1 MEISSVKLSYFRR
14 FDQFKATFTKG
25 LNIVKGPNEAGKSS
39 LQDAIVMGLF
49 DRPTGKAK
57 ELVHQQ
63 WGRDRLYEIE
73 LTYRLGEGDEYTLQ
87 KDYQAKNMEM
97 RGPEGVDTTW
107 SRIKSEIERALG
119 TSSEKLFLS
128 TASIRQ
134 DAMAEIGEGR
144 KEISTQLQNIVM
156 GSEVEVETILKR
168 LKDHLADLERGL
180 KTSAPV
186 NPGVIKQWMDRLA
199 TLDQEIGE
207 IRPAVHRMEGAQE
220 EIGVFKDRQTDIEK
234 ELRTLEDLHQRYTRR
249 RELNENLDEQRKV
262 EGELEGRLKKVH
274 SATDAKG
281 AAKAE
286 LAKFV
291 RIIQLGEDQFAELE
305 DANENL
311 KTKITESQIREKDLR
326 QLEKV
331 PEVPPDE
338 DRRKPWIAAIAS
350 AGALLGLV
358 GLILFQNPAREPLG
372 LSLLTLGGV
381 LAISGFAWLILNRR
395 SLGGKTGVSPER
407 EGAQDRYE
415 EGIKGVEE
423 SQRVLNENLKSAGLT
438 TWDEFQSSLDQVRT
452 LESEINSAEV
462 ALSALLVG
470 TETIDELVDK
480 REEASRERRDS
491 QESLKD
497 LADAPQLSAKEFQE
511 LANKLDDLNDE
522 REGLRDQITRL
533 EVILQEPSHNVEDL
547 HQLEERQASTQRNLD
562 QNWEQADIYR
572 FVLGGLEKARQETLR
587 TAADELE
594 PRLGIYLQQMTQGRY
609 DTALVDDNL
618 AIRIVHEAKDEPI
631 EVENLSR
638 GTQDQVY
645 FAARLALS
653 DLVFHDARPP
663 LLMDDPFVTFDPQ
676 RKQAALELCKKLAVD
691 RQIILFTCHEGY
703 DAYADHVIEL
713 QVE

>member
-1 MEISSVKLSYFRR
+1 MEISSIKLSYFRH
-14 FDQFKATFTKG
+14 FDHFKAIFTKG
-25 LNIVKGPNEAGKSS
+25 LNIVKGLNEAGKSS
-39 LQDAIVMGLF
+39 LQDAIVIGLF

-57 ELVHQQ
+57 ELIHQQ
-63 WGRDRLYEIE
+63 WGRERLYEIE
-73 LTYRLGEGDEYTLQ
+73 LTYQLDEEDEYTLQ
-87 KDYQAKNMEM
+87 KDYQAQSMEIS
-97 RGPEGVDTTW
+97 GPEGVDTTW
-107 SRIKSEIERALG
+107 SRIKSELERALG

-134 DAMAEIGEGR
+134 DAMAQIGEGR
-144 KEISTQLQNIVM
+144 KEISTQLQRIVM
-156 GSEVEVETILKR
+156 GSEAEVEPILKK
-168 LKDHLADLERGL
+168 LKDRLADLERGL

-199 TLDQEIGE
+199 ALDQEIGE
-207 IRPAVHRMEGAQE
+207 IKPAVQRIEDAQE
-220 EIGVFKDRQTDIEK
+220 EVSVFKDRQTDIEK
-234 ELRTLEDLHQRYTRR
+234 ELRTLEDLHQRFTRR
-249 RELNENLDEQRKV
+249 RELSETLDEQRKV
-262 EGELEGRLKKVH
+262 E
-274 SATDAKG
+274 S
-281 AAKAE
+281 
-286 LAKFV
+286 
-291 RIIQLGEDQFAELE
+291 ELE
-305 DANENL
+305 DKLEKVQSASDAKVAAETELVKFTLITQFGEEQFSELEKSNENL
-311 KTKITESQIREKDLR
+311 KTRTTESRIREKDLR
-326 QLEKV
+326 QLESV
-331 PEVPPDE
+331 PEVPAE
-338 DRRKPWIAAIAS
+338 EKRRKRWIAALSSI
-350 AGALLGLV
+350 GALLGLV
-358 GLILFQNPAREPLG
+358 GIILLQNTDSETLG
-372 LSLLTLGGV
+372 LPLLILGGV

-395 SLGGKTGVSPER
+395 SLGGKVGVSLER
-407 EGAQDRYE
+407 DGAQDRYE

-423 SQRVLNENLKSAGLT
+423 AQRSLNENLKSAGLT

-470 TETIDELVDK
+470 TETTDELVDK
-480 REEASRERRDS
+480 REHASRERRDS
-491 QESLKD
+491 QESLQD
-497 LADAPQLSAKEFQE
+497 LANAPQLNAKEFQE

-547 HQLEERQASTQRNLD
+547 HQLEERQALTQRNLD
-562 QNWEQADIYR
+562 QNREQADVYR
-572 FVLGGLEKARQETLR
+572 FVLGGLVKARQETLR

-594 PRLGIYLQQMTQGRY
+594 PRLGTYLQQMTQGRY

-631 EVENLSR
+631 EVESLSR

-645 FAARLALS
+645 LAARLALS

-676 RKQAALELCKKLAVD
+676 RKQAALELCKRLAVD

-713 QVE
+713 E